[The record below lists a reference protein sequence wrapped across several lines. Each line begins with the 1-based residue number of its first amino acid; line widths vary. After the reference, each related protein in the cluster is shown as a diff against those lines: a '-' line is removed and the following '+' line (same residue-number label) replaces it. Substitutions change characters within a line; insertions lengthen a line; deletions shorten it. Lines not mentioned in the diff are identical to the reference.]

1 MISETPQRKKEW
13 LKNMQGKILKNTLKL
28 RRGILTAMPK
38 AGKIDEPR
46 LGGGGPARGRGRQN
60 TTITLIEIVLMPNHL
75 CNKKNF

>member
-46 LGGGGPARGRGRQN
+46 LGGGGPSQGERSPKHNNNLDRNGPDAKSPLQS
-60 TTITLIEIVLMPNHL
+60 E
-75 CNKKNF
+75 KY